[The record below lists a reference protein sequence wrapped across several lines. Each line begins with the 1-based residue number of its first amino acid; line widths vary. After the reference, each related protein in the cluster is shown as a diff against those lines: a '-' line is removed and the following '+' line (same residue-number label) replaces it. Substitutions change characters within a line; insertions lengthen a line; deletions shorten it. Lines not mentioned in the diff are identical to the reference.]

1 MTVLTLILLFIQIT
15 SLAMSLFGVQMS
27 KVAMYEAD
35 SYEKIVLLLISISFF
50 TTGAIF
56 FTINTFQA
64 IYNLATL

>member
-35 SYEKIVLLLISISFF
+35 SYEKIVLLLVAISFF

-64 IYNLATL
+64 IYNLAIL